1 MTHKRSPEGNQ
12 HRIKRQSDFELLEK
26 QKQIAK
32 WLLEGTHHKDDVK
45 KEQIAT
51 IPSEYVLD
59 YIAECHSDP
68 DPSCVPAGLD
78 GTVLHDPLGL
88 GIFDVLS

>member
-1 MTHKRSPEGNQ
+1 MPHKRSQEAEQ
-12 HRIKRQSDFELLEK
+12 HRQKRQSDFELIEN
-26 QKQIAK
+26 QKKIAQ
-32 WLLEGTHHKDDVK
+32 WLLEGTHYKDDVK
-45 KEQIAT
+45 KELVAT

-59 YIAECHSDP
+59 YISECHSNP

-78 GTVLHDPLGL
+78 GSVLHDPLGL